1 MLPLKATPCEAA
13 SEAVELPEGTGENR
27 QIAREVVEFEETKD
41 EGSRFGLVVDS
52 AVPNVARDAQ
62 ASIQRALAVL
72 RADLKVVE
80 EAIQALESIAPEAR
94 TERSCESSMQRPL
107 TAPIPKP
114 RKVVDIHT
122 KRA

>member
-13 SEAVELPEGTGENR
+13 SKAVELPEGTGENR

-52 AVPNVARDAQ
+52 AVPNVAPDAQ

-80 EAIQALESIAPEAR
+80 EAIQALESIAPEGR
-94 TERSCESSMQRPL
+94 KERSCGSSMPGA
-107 TAPIPKP
+107 TARMPKP